1 MRTAGDRRL
10 LWFPRVLGILV
21 AAFLS
26 LFALDA
32 FEHGEGIGQN
42 LVAFAI
48 HLIPSFVL
56 VAVVLLAWRRPWV
69 GACLFGAAA
78 LGYALMVGRT
88 HLNWIAFISGPLLL
102 TAVLYFLSW
111 DRKHRRQARTAD

>member
-1 MRTAGDRRL
+1 
-10 LWFPRVLGILV
+10 V

-32 FEHGEGIGQN
+32 IEHGKGIGQV
-42 LVAFAI
+42 LLALAI
-48 HLIPSFVL
+48 HLIPSLVL

-88 HLNWIAFISGPLLL
+88 HLDWIAVISGPLLL

-111 DRKHRRQARTAD
+111 DRGHRRQAREAD

>member
-1 MRTAGDRRL
+1 M
-10 LWFPRVLGILV
+10 
-21 AAFLS
+21 AAFLG
-26 LFALDA
+26 LFALDV
-32 FEHGEGIGQN
+32 FEHEEGLGQI
-42 LVAFAI
+42 LVALAI

-56 VAVVLLAWRRPWV
+56 VAAVLLAWRRPWV

-88 HLNWIAFISGPLLL
+88 HLDWIALVSGPLLL

-111 DRKHRRQARTAD
+111 DRNPRRQARGAE